1 MGAIVG
7 FSTLDLACRP
17 MLLRG
22 VLPNVVAKKQ
32 SKTWR
37 KNRSEAVVARV
48 NLHLRVEP
56 YSDEIAELGPRIMVV
71 DVKFRV

>member
-7 FSTLDLACRP
+7 CSTLGMACRP
-17 MLLRG
+17 MLLWC
-22 VLPNVVAKKQ
+22 VSPNVVAKKQ

-48 NLHLRVEP
+48 NLHLWVEP
-56 YSDEIAELGPRIMVV
+56 YSDEIAELGP
-71 DVKFRV
+71 K